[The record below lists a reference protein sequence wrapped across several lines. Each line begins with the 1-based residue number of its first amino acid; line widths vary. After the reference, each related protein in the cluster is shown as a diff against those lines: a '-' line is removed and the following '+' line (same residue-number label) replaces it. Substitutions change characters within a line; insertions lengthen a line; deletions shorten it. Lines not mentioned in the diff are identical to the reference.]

1 MTYHQLMAEHHR
13 TLAAISREHGYDTD
27 ADAYDKIA
35 EQHERQIPCP
45 KNTLQLELLKPV
57 ES

>member
-1 MTYHQLMAEHHR
+1 MTYHQRMAHNYRE
-13 TLAAISREHGYDTD
+13 LASISRDHGYDAD

-35 EQHERQIPCP
+35 EQYESEMTCQ